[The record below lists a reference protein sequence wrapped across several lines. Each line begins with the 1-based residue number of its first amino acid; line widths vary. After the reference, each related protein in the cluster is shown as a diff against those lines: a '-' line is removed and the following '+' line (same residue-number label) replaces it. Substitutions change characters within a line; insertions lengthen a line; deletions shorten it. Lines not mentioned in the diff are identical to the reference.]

1 MTNPADSSVFCK
13 FGAPMGRDSC
23 DLVGGKLP
31 EHKVRL
37 QRVQLDSGGYDKGG
51 AYWGIGEPLWVAF
64 DDRGGEVYH
73 RATDRGHAKRKL
85 QHQYSNQLRF
95 YR

>member
-1 MTNPADSSVFCK
+1 MTTPADSKVSCK
-13 FGAPMGRDSC
+13 YGAPMGRGSC
-23 DLVGGKLP
+23 DLVGGPLP

-37 QRVQLDSGGYDKGG
+37 RRVRLDQGGYDTGG
-51 AYWGIGEPLWVAF
+51 AYWGIGEPLFVAF

-73 RATDRGHAKRKL
+73 RATDREQAKRKL

-95 YR
+95 FR